1 MNTSILALILAA
13 GEGKRMKSRQSKVMQ
28 PVGGKPMLVRI
39 LETLGGIS
47 GVEPAVIYGHMGD
60 SLKAA
65 ITPDYPQIK
74 WVEQREQ
81 LGTGHAV
88 QQAQALISE
97 VGTVLVLLGDV
108 PLIRRGTIEQL
119 CAQAQQSG
127 FAVLSAKVE
136 NPFGYGRIVRDDQG
150 RVLGIVEEKD
160 ATDEQRQIQEINSG
174 IMAFSAE
181 VLQRYLPKLNNNNA
195 QGEYYLT
202 DLVAL
207 CAQDGQEVVAKIV
220 DEADEVMGV
229 NNRRQLAEAENVLR
243 RRAVDALFEAG
254 VTLIDPSRID
264 VHGSVQAGK
273 DVIIEANVLLKGE
286 VVLGDGVVVEAGCVL
301 EDCVIGDETLVR
313 SHSCIEKSTIGKHAS
328 IGPFAR
334 IRPNTALSDR
344 ARIGNFVETKNAVIG
359 EGSKVNHLS
368 YIGDAEVGAGVNIGA
383 GTITCNYDGVNKFK
397 TKIADGVFIGSNSA
411 LVAPI
416 EIGEG
421 ATVGAGSTLSKN
433 VSAQS
438 LALTRAPVREISGW
452 QKPKK

>member
-1 MNTSILALILAA
+1 M
-13 GEGKRMKSRQSKVMQ
+13 
-28 PVGGKPMLVRI
+28 
-39 LETLGGIS
+39 
-47 GVEPAVIYGHMGD
+47 IYGHQGE

-65 ITPDYPQIK
+65 ISSDYQPK

-88 QQAQALISE
+88 QQAQPLLAD
-97 VGTVLVLLGDV
+97 VDTVLVLLGDV
-108 PLIRRGTIEQL
+108 PLIRRETIEQL
-119 CAQAQQSG
+119 CTKARRTG
-127 FAVLSAKVE
+127 FAVLSAKVD

-150 RVLGIVEEKD
+150 RVTGIIEEKD
-160 ATDEQRQIQEINSG
+160 ATNEQRHIQEINSG
-174 IMAFSAE
+174 IMAFSAG
-181 VLQRYLPKLNNNNA
+181 VLQRYLPRLSNDNA

-207 CAQDGQEVVAKIV
+207 CVQDGQEVVAEIV

-254 VTLIDPSRID
+254 VTLIDPMRID
-264 VHGSVQAGK
+264 VHGSVQTGK
-273 DVIIEANVLLKGE
+273 DVVIEANVVLKGDII
-286 VVLGDGVVVEAGCVL
+286 LGDGVVIEAGCVL
-301 EDCVIGDETLVR
+301 EDCVIGDEALIR
-313 SHSCIEKSTIGKHAS
+313 SHSCIEKSTIGKQAS

-334 IRPNTALSDR
+334 IRPNTTLSDH
-344 ARIGNFVETKNAVIG
+344 ARIGNFVETKNATIG
-359 EGSKVNHLS
+359 TGSKVNHLS
-368 YIGDAEVGAGVNIGA
+368 YIGDAEVGSGVNIGA

-397 TKIADGVFIGSNSA
+397 TIIADGVFIGSNSA

-438 LALTRAPVREISGW
+438 LVLTRAPVREISGW